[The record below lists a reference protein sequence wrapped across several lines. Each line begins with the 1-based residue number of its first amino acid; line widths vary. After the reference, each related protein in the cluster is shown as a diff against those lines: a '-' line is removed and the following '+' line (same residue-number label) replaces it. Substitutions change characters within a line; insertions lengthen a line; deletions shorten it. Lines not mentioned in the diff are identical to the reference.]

1 MAGKTTF
8 LRTMGINALFAQT
21 IYTCFAAYYCGS
33 YFRIISLINEADN
46 LMEGKSYY
54 LMEAEHLLRMIKA
67 SEGDILTLCLIDEP
81 LGGTNSAERVI
92 ASFEI
97 LRFFFEHNALV
108 ITATHDLEL
117 AKMLEFGFKSYHFTD
132 DVDDK
137 GLKFDFKLKE
147 GITST
152 SNAIRLLKYL
162 KYPEDII
169 NQAMKK
175 LSSESI

>member
-1 MAGKTTF
+1 
-8 LRTMGINALFAQT
+8 
-21 IYTCFAAYYCGS
+21 
-33 YFRIISLINEADN
+33 
-46 LMEGKSYY
+46 
-54 LMEAEHLLRMIKA
+54 MEAEHLLRIIKA
-67 SEGDILTLCLIDEP
+67 SQEDILTLCLIDEP
-81 LGGTNSAERVI
+81 LGGTNSSERVI

-97 LRFFFEHNALV
+97 LRFLFEHNTLV

-152 SNAIRLLKYL
+152 SNAIKLLKYL

-169 NQAMKK
+169 NQSMKK
-175 LSSESI
+175 LSSEIQ